1 MMPGMVGLIFTCVN
15 SGHAARPAGTRE
27 ILKAG
32 MADSLTDVPYSYA
45 VETDL
50 SLVSPS
56 AEPESDEG
64 IRSRSR
70 YACSGMDVELHY
82 GR

>member
-1 MMPGMVGLIFTCVN
+1 MMPEMVGLIVTCVN
-15 SGHAARPAGTRE
+15 SRHAACPAGTRE

-32 MADSLTDVPYSYA
+32 MAKWLTSPTPVA

-50 SLVSPS
+50 SLVSPR
-56 AEPESDEG
+56 AEPEADEG

>member
-1 MMPGMVGLIFTCVN
+1 MMPEMVGLIVTCVN
-15 SGHAARPAGTRE
+15 SGHAARPAGTRK

-32 MADSLTDVPYSYA
+32 MADWLTSPTPVA

-56 AEPESDEG
+56 AEPEAYEG

-70 YACSGMDVELHY
+70 YACSGMDVELHC

>member
-1 MMPGMVGLIFTCVN
+1 MMPEMVGLIVTCVN
-15 SGHAARPAGTRE
+15 SGRTARPAGTRE

-32 MADSLTDVPYSYA
+32 MADSLTNAPYSYA
-45 VETDL
+45 VETNL
-50 SLVSPS
+50 SLISPS
-56 AEPESDEG
+56 AEPEADEG

-70 YACSGMDVELHY
+70 YARSGMDVELHY

>member
-1 MMPGMVGLIFTCVN
+1 MMPEMVGLIVTCVN

-45 VETDL
+45 VETNL
-50 SLVSPS
+50 SLISPS
-56 AEPESDEG
+56 AEPEADEG